1 MFDLRRQDISAATTN
16 FVLITESIPWA
27 ETGKK
32 DFSPGEIEPAYDK
45 YKDSVG
51 ERSGNWELGR
61 EKNYTFWCLE
71 N

>member
-32 DFSPGEIEPAYDK
+32 DFNPGEIEPAYDK

>member
-45 YKDSVG
+45 YKDNAG
-51 ERSGNWELGR
+51 ERSGNWVEK
-61 EKNYTFWCLE
+61 KNYTLWCWE